1 MVRIADNEGNTMALV
16 KAQCTK
22 CGAILDVDEK
32 NDADICPICGVPYI
46 VENAIH
52 QYKSGNIGTN
62 AGNTATGFNTRSYAD
77 TVYQAGLD
85 TSKPSSALAT
95 AEVAPVSTEQF
106 KTVVKDP
113 EAEKQKDL
121 KLFLGVMI
129 PVVIVVMMAMI
140 ILLKAYY

>member
-1 MVRIADNEGNTMALV
+1 MVQITDNEGKTMALV

-32 NDADICPICGVPYI
+32 NDADICPSCGAPYI

-52 QYKSGNIGTN
+52 LYKTNNSGVNPVFDTN
-62 AGNTATGFNTRSYAD
+62 PAMPP
-77 TVYQAGLD
+77 
-85 TSKPSSALAT
+85 K
-95 AEVAPVSTEQF
+95 AEAEPVSTEQF

-129 PVVIVVMMAMI
+129 PVVIVAMIAII